1 MVNEPARLPAPRGTV
16 IISSVASDAHTWNLV
31 LLQLLLEEMG
41 YHVINLGPCV
51 PDALLV
57 EECVL
62 RRPTMVVISSING
75 HGYADGLRLAP
86 RLRARPEL
94 AATPIVIGGKLGVVE
109 DATERDRQS
118 AALLEAGFDAVF
130 ADAHATDLCRYL
142 RSGDPAG
149 VPAGEPV
156 GQSTGTSVGPSTGQ
170 SVPRTVAGAPGRS

>member
-41 YHVINLGPCV
+41 YHVVNLGPCV

-57 EECVL
+57 EECVR

-94 AATPIVIGGKLGVVE
+94 AATPVVIGGKLGVVE
-109 DATERDRQS
+109 DAAERDRQS

-149 VPAGEPV
+149 QSVEPSAGQAV
-156 GQSTGTSVGPSTGQ
+156 GPSVGPSTGPT
-170 SVPRTVAGAPGRS
+170 VPRT

>member
-16 IISSVASDAHTWNLV
+16 IVSSVASDAHTWNLV

-62 RRPTMVVISSING
+62 RQPTMVVISSING

-118 AALLEAGFDAVF
+118 AVLLEAGFDAVF

-142 RSGDPAG
+142 RSG
-149 VPAGEPV
+149 EPV
-156 GQSTGTSVGPSTGQ
+156 GQSTGTSVGPSAGQ
-170 SVPRTVAGAPGRS
+170 AVPRTVAGAPGRP

>member
-1 MVNEPARLPAPRGTV
+1 MVNEPAGPPAPRGTV
-16 IISSVASDAHTWNLV
+16 VISSVASDAHTWNLV

-41 YHVINLGPCV
+41 YHVVNLGPCV

-62 RRPTMVVISSING
+62 RRPTMVVVSSING
-75 HGYADGLRLAP
+75 HGYTDGLRLAP

-94 AATPIVIGGKLGVVE
+94 AATPLVIGGKLDVVE
-109 DATERDRQS
+109 DAAERDRQS

-142 RSGDPAG
+142 RSGDSAG
-149 VPAGEPV
+149 
-156 GQSTGTSVGPSTGQ
+156 QPSGQ
-170 SVPRTVAGAPGRS
+170 SVGRAAPRTVAGAQGTTP